1 MSKLRMGSRATNVLL
16 SRANRI
22 RQKLQSTLET
32 SVLEIEDVSYQHA
45 GHAGVKGD
53 ANETHF
59 NVKIV
64 SPKFDGHSLVKR
76 HRMVY
81 DLLADELQSGLH
93 ALSIVAKTPQ
103 EELKGYICKVF
114 LYLSF
119 SSSLLSVSL
128 MASKGAA
135 ASPAALRASSEMEKM
150 SLEQLKAIKEQTD
163 LEVNLLQDSLNNIR
177 TAATRLE
184 QASAA
189 LHDLSLRPRGKQMLV
204 PLTASLYVPG
214 TLDDSEKVLIDVGTG
229 YFIEK
234 TMDEGKDYC
243 NRKINLLKSNFDEL
257 VEVASKK
264 KSIADEAGLIL
275 QAKLRQASTTS

>member
-1 MSKLRMGSRATNVLL
+1 
-16 SRANRI
+16 
-22 RQKLQSTLET
+22 
-32 SVLEIEDVSYQHA
+32 
-45 GHAGVKGD
+45 
-53 ANETHF
+53 
-59 NVKIV
+59 
-64 SPKFDGHSLVKR
+64 
-76 HRMVY
+76 
-81 DLLADELQSGLH
+81 
-93 ALSIVAKTPQ
+93 
-103 EELKGYICKVF
+103 
-114 LYLSF
+114 
-119 SSSLLSVSL
+119 

-184 QASAA
+184 HASTA
-189 LHDLSLRPRGKQMLV
+189 LNDLSLRPRGKQMLV

-243 NRKINLLKSNFDEL
+243 NRKISLLKSNFDEL